1 MEQNLPERVTR
12 LEQQADSMQEDIAE
26 IKDELKRSATKDDVA
41 DLKTFFAD
49 RDRQFND
56 KIWKAFYGLLLLL
69 GALVVTFFGLK
80 EIPRLFM

>member
-69 GALVVTFFGLK
+69 GALVVAFFGLK
-80 EIPRLFM
+80 EIPKIFL

>member
-12 LEQQADSMQEDIAE
+12 LEQQANSMQEDIAE

-69 GALVVTFFGLK
+69 GALVVAFFGLK
-80 EIPRLFM
+80 EIPKIFL

>member
-56 KIWKAFYGLLLLL
+56 KLWRAFYGLLLLL
-69 GALVVTFFGLK
+69 GAMVVAFFGLK
-80 EIPRLFM
+80 EIPKIFL

>member
-49 RDRQFND
+49 RDTQFND
-56 KIWKAFYGLLLLL
+56 KLWRAFYGLLLLL
-69 GALVVTFFGLK
+69 GAMVVAFFGLK
-80 EIPRLFM
+80 EIPKIFL